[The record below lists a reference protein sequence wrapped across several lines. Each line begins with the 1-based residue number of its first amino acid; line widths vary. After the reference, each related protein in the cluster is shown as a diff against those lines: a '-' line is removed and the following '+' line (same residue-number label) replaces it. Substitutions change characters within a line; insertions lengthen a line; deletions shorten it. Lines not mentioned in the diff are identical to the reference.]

1 MSDPGTEPFV
11 SFAHDVNVL
20 NDNRWHVI
28 EYRGVIRL
36 ERDDLV
42 IEFTSRRSISN
53 AVETPHRSSADARD
67 DVTTVRM
74 PLAHVGS
81 LTQTGGLFRRPRL
94 RLETS
99 RVGALAA
106 VPWAEGTTC
115 VLPLSRRDAR
125 PARELRVELQM
136 RLADARLDRLNELP
150 GDRRT
155 SSG

>member
-20 NDNRWHVI
+20 DDNRWHVI

-36 ERDDLV
+36 ERDELV
-42 IEFTSRRSISN
+42 IEFTSRRSTSN
-53 AVETPHRSSADARD
+53 AVGTPRGSSAEARD

-81 LTQTGGLFRRPRL
+81 LTQSGGSFRRPRL
-94 RLETS
+94 RLQTS
-99 RVGALAA
+99 RVDSLAA
-106 VPWAEGTTC
+106 VPWAEGSTC
-115 VLPLSRRDAR
+115 ILPLSRRDAR
-125 PARELRVELQM
+125 SARELRVELQM

-150 GDRRT
+150 QDRRT
-155 SSG
+155 SFD